1 VSSRLL
7 RYSALYRSPLGE
19 IGIVAGEQVLEI
31 ALRPEEPFTVAPR
44 PSPLARRVVALLRGY
59 FQDPRRRMDLPRA
72 PAGTPFQ
79 QRVWSA
85 IRAIPPGQIRTYGEL
100 ARKLHTS
107 SRAIG
112 QACRANPLPLLIP
125 CHRVVAARG
134 LGGFMG
140 AGAALDI
147 KRWLLAH
154 EGVLRNH

>member
-1 VSSRLL
+1 VSGRSP
-7 RYSALYRSPLGE
+7 RYSALYRSPLGD
-19 IGIVAGEQVLEI
+19 IGIVAEGHTLEI
-31 ALRPEEPFTVAPR
+31 VLRPEAPFTLAPR

-59 FQDPRRRMDLPRA
+59 FQNPRRRMDLPLA

-85 IRAIPPGQIRTYGEL
+85 IRAIPPGQVRSYGEL
-100 ARKLHTS
+100 ARKLQTS
-107 SRAIG
+107 SRAVG

-134 LGGFMG
+134 FGGFMG
-140 AGAALDI
+140 AEAALDV